1 MTESWTIRKGE
12 TRSRNGLVACQNRL
26 AAEAGAAVLSRGGNA
41 VDAAVVTTLVLSIVE
56 PWLSG
61 IGGGGFMLRADG
73 TTGVVDTLDF
83 NVISAQNLDTE
94 DYPLTA
100 GRDGDWFNWP
110 SIVGD
115 RNLIGYSSICTPGAI
130 AGLAEALEKFGTL
143 TWEEALQPA
152 IEHARRGTRLDW
164 FTVLALAI
172 DAAGLSRFHASS
184 EIFLV
189 DGRPPRAP
197 ERGVDA
203 FLPMPV
209 KAVTLERLAK
219 AGARDF
225 YEGETARKIVTDLQD
240 GGSRIGAEDLASYRP
255 RWLEPLKHGYR
266 GLDIYAM
273 GGLSGG
279 PTMIDAISELDKTL
293 PTEDPL
299 SGKSALAFARALRRA
314 SEYRLH
320 SLGHAGGGSCTT
332 HVSVVDSTG
341 TMVSLTNTLLSRFGS
356 KVVLPQTGFL
366 MNNGMM
372 WFDPRKGQ
380 PNSIAPGVRPLA
392 NMCPIIATLD
402 GRPYMALGAAGGRQ
416 IMPAVVQLL
425 SYVACFGL
433 SLEDAFMSPRIDASG
448 VTIMVDRR
456 ARADVA
462 NRLSGELPVEIVEDT
477 LYPVNFAIPSAVM
490 RNGDEFVAMAHPNHP
505 WAATA
510 EEVR

>member
-1 MTESWTIRKGE
+1 M
-12 TRSRNGLVACQNRL
+12 
-26 AAEAGAAVLSRGGNA
+26 
-41 VDAAVVTTLVLSIVE
+41 
-56 PWLSG
+56 
-61 IGGGGFMLRADG
+61 
-73 TTGVVDTLDF
+73 
-83 NVISAQNLDTE
+83 
-94 DYPLTA
+94 
-100 GRDGDWFNWP
+100 
-110 SIVGD
+110 
-115 RNLIGYSSICTPGAI
+115 
-130 AGLAEALEKFGTL
+130 
-143 TWEEALQPA
+143 
-152 IEHARRGTRLDW
+152 
-164 FTVLALAI
+164 
-172 DAAGLSRFHASS
+172 
-184 EIFLV
+184 
-189 DGRPPRAP
+189 
-197 ERGVDA
+197 
-203 FLPMPV
+203 
-209 KAVTLERLAK
+209 
-219 AGARDF
+219 
-225 YEGETARKIVTDLQD
+225 
-240 GGSRIGAEDLASYRP
+240 
-255 RWLEPLKHGYR
+255 
-266 GLDIYAM
+266 
-273 GGLSGG
+273 
-279 PTMIDAISELDKTL
+279 
-293 PTEDPL
+293 

-314 SEYRLH
+314 SEHRLR

-392 NMCPIIATLD
+392 NMCPIIATRD

-462 NRLSGELPVEIVEDT
+462 NRLSGEFPVEIVEDT

-490 RNGDEFVAMAHPNHP
+490 RDGDEFVAMAHPNHP